1 MVVGSVLMPMVQEK
15 VLKSA
20 GRLGAWGLLNLGTH
34 FFLKALMNLLTMD
47 TILTTLG
54 NEYEVGNTM

>member
-1 MVVGSVLMPMVQEK
+1 MPMVQEK